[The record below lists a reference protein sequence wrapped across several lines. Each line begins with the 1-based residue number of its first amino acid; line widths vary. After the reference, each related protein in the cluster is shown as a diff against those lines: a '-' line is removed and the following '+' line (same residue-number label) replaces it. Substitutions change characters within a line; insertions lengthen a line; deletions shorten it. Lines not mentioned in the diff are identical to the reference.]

1 MVIIGVRLLILITVW
16 HILHSK
22 IPLSVNEIKEEVF
35 WNNRFTKSGGKT
47 LFFIYK
53 AWVSKGILRIKG
65 ILNAHDNFL
74 SFQDLKD
81 TFDVRCT
88 FFDYGGL
95 LAAIPKD
102 WKNAILNGNQEHTDE
117 PTVTQLTVRNVS
129 AKNARLM
136 FAEKSFCSPLIESYL
151 TEQTFTSTAAYE
163 LPFKITIENKLRS
176 FQFKLIH
183 NILPTNQRLW
193 KVNVKSS
200 PKCQQCDS
208 PCETISRIFTSVLP
222 SIFFGKKS

>member
-1 MVIIGVRLLILITVW
+1 MKSKRKYFGITALLRAA
-16 HILHSK
+16 
-22 IPLSVNEIKEEVF
+22 ER
-35 WNNRFTKSGGKT
+35 RF
-47 LFFIYK
+47 FYK

-102 WKNAILNGNQEHTDE
+102 WKNAILNGNQAHTDE
-117 PTVTQLTVRNVS
+117 PTVTQLTVGNVS
-129 AKNARLM
+129 AKYARLM
-136 FAEKSFCSPLIESYL
+136 FAEKSFCPSLIESYL
-151 TEQTFTSTAAYE
+151 TEQIFTPTAVYE
-163 LPFKITIENKLRS
+163 LPFKIAIENKLVRS

-193 KVNVKSS
+193 KMNVKSS
-200 PKCQQCDS
+200 PKCQQSDA
-208 PCETISRIFTSVLP
+208 PCETISCIYLRVSCRQHFL
-222 SIFFGKKS
+222 GKSHTLVES